1 MQRMKAEIRGRRIG
15 WVRELGEAELTR
27 SKEIA
32 MSIVYSYHWWHL
44 APSWI
49 YKGSP
54 DGHPQKQMGHYYLQ
68 EALLDVKVY
77 SDAEGQQ

>member
-1 MQRMKAEIRGRRIG
+1 MKAEIRGRRIG

-32 MSIVYSYHWWHL
+32 VSIVYSYHWWHL

-54 DGHPQKQMGHYYLQ
+54 DGHPQKTDGP
-68 EALLDVKVY
+68 LL
-77 SDAEGQQ
+77 SARGTAGCESL